1 MQDIGISIGEWSDNK
16 YANFG
21 SSQNL
26 LIMGGISGFLPP
38 FSSGQK
44 NISMYGGTRGIQDRK
59 DTAKILLD
67 RGFSKDEISR
77 LWANYKLDVQTAF
90 DKDKFIAYADRKT
103 IIDKARKEEDN
114 RLYEQAKAQEEKEI
128 MNDLNLFPNDRGI
141 IPTPQ
146 PEPTP
151 NPSVANTKSNNSP
164 IPNELMG
171 DKEKESQPNYLVY
184 GLIGLGVIVG
194 AFLIFKKK

>member
-1 MQDIGISIGEWSDNK
+1 MEDIGISIGEWSDNQ

-21 SSQNL
+21 SSQDR
-26 LIMGGISGFLPP
+26 LIMSGISGFLPS
-38 FSSGQK
+38 FSTGAR
-44 NISMYGGTRGIQDRK
+44 NTSMYGGSRGIRDRK

-90 DKDKFIAYADRKT
+90 DKDKFIAYADRKR
-103 IIDKARKEEDN
+103 IIDKVREEEED
-114 RLYEQAKAQEEKEI
+114 RLYEQGKAQEEKEI
-128 MNDLNLFPNDRGI
+128 INDLNLFP
-141 IPTPQ
+141 PTP
-146 PEPTP
+146 
-151 NPSVANTKSNNSP
+151 NNSP